1 MSRVSESNWRLS
13 PLTERNPDGV
23 AGPLIRQEAEGIP
36 SPYPRGEH
44 RAVPDMSGFQ
54 GVVLD
59 VNDPVESAMNDLIHL
74 YRYRRPGLVIDGDVF
89 ATYAS
94 AARALE
100 LPSFGVPEALLHLV
114 QQEQARINAMRRA
127 GTLFNQDN
135 TEAQAAYLEMAF
147 HANLLYAWIRIW
159 MGGR

>member
-1 MSRVSESNWRLS
+1 LS
-13 PLTERNPDGV
+13 ERNPDGPV
-23 AGPLIRQEAEGIP
+23 SPLIRHEGE
-36 SPYPRGEH
+36 G
-44 RAVPDMSGFQ
+44 VPTPFVREGPKPGQDMSGFQ

-59 VNDPVESAMNDLIHL
+59 LNDPVETAMNELIHM
-74 YRYRRPGLVIDGDVF
+74 YRYRKPGLMIEGDVF
-89 ATYAS
+89 ATFLAG
-94 AARALE
+94 ARALD
-100 LPSFGVPEALLHLV
+100 LPSFGVPEALLHLI

-147 HANLLYAWIRIW
+147 HANLLYAWVRIW